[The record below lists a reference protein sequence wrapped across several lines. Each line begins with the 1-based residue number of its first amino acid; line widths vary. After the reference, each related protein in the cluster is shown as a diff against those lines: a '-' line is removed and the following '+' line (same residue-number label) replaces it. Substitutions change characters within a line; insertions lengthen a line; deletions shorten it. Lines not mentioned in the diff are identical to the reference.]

1 MTLRAVL
8 SFVLATTVV
17 APSAHAEEPAPAKKS
32 LRRKVEP
39 PSEVEVIDLTGDR
52 DPQAFALGAHIGGGY
67 LTNVH
72 SIGQGAGHVALV
84 ADFGLGAN
92 GSRVWSIEPFISFA
106 IPYGVLFQKGGHP
119 NRFTELGAR
128 MVYRPEAGLLA
139 HRWVSFGAGLVWT
152 SRRPSSGFF
161 DPSRA
166 CFGDPDKAAALGL
179 DCSRQDAISPGL
191 LVDFGIGLHEWV
203 VRRARWGFGV
213 ETPLQLSSSPG
224 FAVLGFF
231 YAQVGTAL

>member
-8 SFVLATTVV
+8 SFVLATSAVAPAARADES

-92 GSRVWSIEPFISFA
+92 GSRVWSIEPFVSGRSGRSGSYA
-106 IPYGVLFQKGGHP
+106 
-119 NRFTELGAR
+119 GADVDR
-128 MVYRPEAGLLA
+128 LL
-139 HRWVSFGAGLVWT
+139 
-152 SRRPSSGFF
+152 
-161 DPSRA
+161 
-166 CFGDPDKAAALGL
+166 DPDRLL
-179 DCSRQDAISPGL
+179 DLDHPDSDRPDRRDRQD
-191 LVDFGIGLHEWV
+191 
-203 VRRARWGFGV
+203 RRARHDRGDDDVV
-213 ETPLQLSSSPG
+213 ELPG
-224 FAVLGFF
+224 AG
-231 YAQVGTAL
+231 